1 MADAPTSQVTAAP
14 TIDEQTSAPSV
25 RVLLTHVEGADLE
38 TALAVVGRQAYE
50 PAPEI
55 VVVGADQDVPE
66 GVGTAGSLEEA
77 IGGATSD
84 TDYLWLLH
92 SDARPRPDA
101 LHALV
106 SEVERADAALGGS
119 KLLVAGSPDVLESV
133 GSATDVFGEPY
144 TGLDEGEIDLQQYD
158 VVREVAFVGSASMLV
173 RRDLAQGLKGLDDLL
188 PPVAAGLDFSQRA
201 RLAGGR
207 VISVPS
213 SEVYHQ
219 GRCEQRFRGWRE
231 QAGRLR
237 AMVTAYSP
245 LTLLWLLP
253 YDFIVSLLDS
263 LANLIRL
270 RWRPGARHAMSW
282 LWNLVH
288 LPSLIAA
295 RRRFRPVRALGDEEL
310 FRFQARG
317 SVRLREVGAEI
328 SGRIL
333 SVFDDDQALAKG
345 TRRVW
350 SSPGIWGALIAVLF
364 MVFAARS
371 IIFRGVPNVGAS
383 FPLEPPTIAFE
394 RWLAG
399 WNESG
404 LGSSSPVHPSIGL
417 TGLVSTLWFGLEGA
431 ARTLLTIAFGLTA
444 VVGMGRLAGRL
455 GFRGPGRYLSG
466 LVLLSG
472 PGTALLVGSGSWL
485 GLGAAAFLPWAVR
498 ASFVHPDELGRGRLT
513 HIGWA
518 LLIGIPVAALSPLLA
533 LIPFLVVLLW
543 KITGGRGASLWLSIV
558 VALGAVVAVPFLVGD
573 SGWVLDSSRRLGLV
587 VDDLWPILV
596 VGAFLPLVLMDAKH
610 RRLGGIGAVMAS
622 IGLIIVRL
630 PYGGPGF
637 EEAALILASFGAALL
652 IAAGLDGGARGLR
665 RAVAALAAA
674 ALLILS
680 VGPLAN
686 GSLGLPGGDLNERL
700 SFGAALA
707 GSDGVGRILIASGDR
722 GEIPGEARPGPGFWY
737 RTVDGT
743 GMTLD
748 EVWLPDGAGGD
759 DALEAA
765 LERLSTG
772 AELRPGSIL
781 APFAIDWVVLVGP
794 QFRLDEVLVAQLD
807 MVPTPLDPDSRVFD
821 NPLSEPL
828 AAASDGQAWVRDGTG
843 FAGAPGQGRVA
854 LAVNHDRGWSPA
866 GEPMGWQSTV
876 AAEDGAAVF
885 AAGAA
890 DRWLA
895 LAGAILLALALVLVG
910 VGRARR

>member
-25 RVLLTHVEGADLE
+25 RVLLSHVEGADLE

-50 PAPEI
+50 PAPE
-55 VVVGADQDVPE
+55 VVVIGADREVPE
-66 GVGTAGSLEEA
+66 GVGTAASLEEA

-101 LHALV
+101 LQALV
-106 SEVERADAALGGS
+106 SEVGRADAALGGS

-237 AMVTAYSP
+237 AMITAYSP

-253 YDFIVSLLDS
+253 YDFIVSVLDS

-282 LWNLVH
+282 VWNLVH
-288 LPSLIAA
+288 LPSLISA

-328 SGRIL
+328 SGRLL

-345 TRRVW
+345 SRRVW

-364 MVFAARS
+364 MVLATRS

-383 FPLEPPTIAFE
+383 FPLESPTIAFD

-399 WNESG
+399 WNEAG
-404 LGSSSPVHPSIGL
+404 LGSSSPVHPSVVL
-417 TGLVSTLWFGLEGA
+417 TGIASMLWFGLEGA
-431 ARTLLTIAFGLTA
+431 MRTLLTIAFGLVA

-466 LVLLSG
+466 LVLLAG
-472 PGTALLVGSGSWL
+472 PGTAVLVGAGSWL
-485 GLGAAAFLPWAVR
+485 ALGAAAFLPWAIR

-513 HIGWA
+513 HVGWA
-518 LLIGIPVAALSPLLA
+518 LLLGIPVAALSPLLA
-533 LIPFLVVLLW
+533 LVPFFVVLLW
-543 KITGGRGASLWLSIV
+543 KITGGKGASLWLSIA
-558 VALGAVVAVPFLVGD
+558 VALGAVVSLPFLLGD

-596 VGAFLPLVLMDAKH
+596 VVGFLPLVLMDAKH
-610 RRLGGIGAVMAS
+610 RRLGGIGAVAAAA
-622 IGLIIVRL
+622 GLIMVRL

-652 IAAGLDGGARGLR
+652 VAAGLDGGSRGLR
-665 RAVAALAAA
+665 RAMSALAAA
-674 ALLILS
+674 ALLVLS

-686 GSLGLPGGDLNERL
+686 GALGLPDGDLNERL

-707 GSDGVGRILIASGDR
+707 GSNGVGRILIASSER

-748 EVWLPDGAGGD
+748 EVWLPDGAAGD

-828 AAASDGQAWVRDGTG
+828 AVASDGQAWVRDGTG
-843 FAGAPGQGRVA
+843 FAGSAGQGRVA

-866 GEPMGWQSTV
+866 GEPMEWHATV

-885 AAGAA
+885 AGEAA

-895 LAGAILLALALVLVG
+895 LAGAVLLALALVLVG